1 MTKRELIEM
10 LKDFSDDTIVLIPG
24 HSDSNDYN
32 SCDSIEYARVRAYKG
47 YSWRGNY
54 TSDISHHDAAEYLHP
69 DVINAIVIF

>member
-1 MTKRELIEM
+1 MTKRELIEL

-32 SCDSIEYARVRAYKG
+32 SCDSIEYASVRAYKG

-54 TSDISHHDAAEYLHP
+54 TADISCPGVSEHLHP
-69 DVINAIVIF
+69 NVINAIVIS